1 MTDLPIGGTTGL
13 SHEHSAQVEEAGR
26 WLASMAAEHRPRP
39 IVPELQKRFGLT
51 AKEACAAIREATLAH
66 GRAM

>member
-1 MTDLPIGGTTGL
+1 MNVWHT
-13 SHEHSAQVEEAGR
+13 SAPGESTAVSPKVQEAGR
-26 WLASMAAEHRPRP
+26 WLASMAPEHRPRP